1 MSPRPIAIALA
12 MLASFSSSLRAYGG
26 EVSRPQPMVLYP
38 PRESSGSPVESSDR
52 SSRGES
58 LSGHVDIESST
69 DLSRSVKSLAPVAAA
84 KNQMDYPRISHL
96 EKIVAGETYP
106 DEKLIDRIS
115 RLEDMTF
122 GVVKSGKDLGLRT
135 DALEEYART
144 NLDAPTLSEE
154 SEARSIAEAEAA
166 FSQPKPHRLSRK
178 VLVIAVLIT
187 LVLGVMVLSGGAAA
201 PGIGM
206 GAAHIGGMGAA
217 AGGLGAAGMGMAGLG
232 MAGMPAVQAGGLGAG
247 MPLLGM
253 GLKALSFG
261 TIGLRVMKPP
271 GGMKSGGGPI
281 PFFGKRQANV
291 DMEVKA
297 EMDPSRPA
305 PVAAAATVSLA
316 HSPQPKANAAPP
328 SDGSRSDSSSSDGSN
343 NASLV
348 QKVSWCEIQLF
359 GRTFDSM
366 PMVERLSQISRQ
378 LVVDPGAS
386 RGPST
391 DFKTSIDSML
401 GTIGGYKPSK

>member
-1 MSPRPIAIALA
+1 MSPRPISFVLAL
-12 MLASFSSSLRAYGG
+12 LACSSTSLRTYAA
-26 EVSRPQPMVLYP
+26 EVSRPIPMVLYP
-38 PRESSGSPVESSDR
+38 PQASAGSRIESSSNSGG
-52 SSRGES
+52 GES
-58 LSGHVDIESST
+58 LSGHVDIESGKDAFRIQSST
-69 DLSRSVKSLAPVAAA
+69 PVAVP
-84 KNQMDYPRISHL
+84 KSQMDYPRISHL
-96 EKIVAGETYP
+96 EKIIAGETYP

-144 NLDAPTLSEE
+144 NLDVPTLSEE

-166 FSQPKPHRLSRK
+166 FSQPKPRRLSKK

-201 PGIGM
+201 PGLGI
-206 GAAHIGGMGAA
+206 GAAHLGGVGA
-217 AGGLGAAGMGMAGLG
+217 AGGLGAAGMGMAGMG
-232 MAGMPAVQAGGLGAG
+232 MAMPAIHAGGLGAG

-271 GGMKSGGGPI
+271 GGMKRGGGPM
-281 PFFGKRQANV
+281 PFFGKRRANA

-297 EMDPSRPA
+297 EIDPSRPT

-316 HSPQPKANAAPP
+316 HSPQPKADAAPP
-328 SDGSRSDSSSSDGSN
+328 SDSSSSVGSSSDGSN

-348 QKVSWCEIQLF
+348 QKVSWCEMQLF

-391 DFKTSIDSML
+391 DFKSSIDSML
-401 GTIGGYKPSK
+401 GTIGGYKSSK